1 MYYFFIGTPELTSTL
16 QPIYILYQRM
26 CKPTNILK
34 ILNYC
39 NKNAKFLQYLV
50 KISQFLSSLSSLKSF
65 VCTMRTKKPFICL
78 NYIHH
83 TYFSQIFVWTVF
95 SCDSDLTTGFVCPC
109 MHDQNLK
116 SASNQYQSSSIV
128 ISHHQSSSIII
139 NHLLMM
145 INIHRWWSTFVDD
158 DKHS

>member
-1 MYYFFIGTPELTSTL
+1 
-16 QPIYILYQRM
+16 M

-78 NYIHH
+78 NYIILI
-83 TYFSQIFVWTVF
+83 T
-95 SCDSDLTTGFVCPC
+95 
-109 MHDQNLK
+109 LK
-116 SASNQYQSSSIV
+116 SFFEQFSVAIV
-128 ISHHQSSSIII
+128 
-139 NHLLMM
+139 
-145 INIHRWWSTFVDD
+145 T
-158 DKHS
+158 